1 MRRFLDE
8 VVREARETGEVRTL
22 LGRRRLVPD
31 LASSNRTVRFAAE
44 RVARNTPI
52 QGTSADILKRAMVT
66 ICERMR
72 DARVESRM
80 LLTVHD
86 ELIFE
91 VPRDEQEAMTTLVR
105 TAMEGAIALEVP
117 LLVEVG
123 CGPNWGAAH

>member
-1 MRRFLDE
+1 MTHFLANDQNP
-8 VVREARETGEVRTL
+8 TGYKLE
-22 LGRRRLVPD
+22 D
-31 LASSNRTVRFAAE
+31 ILAIIR
-44 RVARNTPI
+44 
-52 QGTSADILKRAMVT
+52 ADILKRAMVT

-72 DARVESRM
+72 EARVESRM

-91 VPRDEQEAMTTLVR
+91 VPRTEQESMTTLVR